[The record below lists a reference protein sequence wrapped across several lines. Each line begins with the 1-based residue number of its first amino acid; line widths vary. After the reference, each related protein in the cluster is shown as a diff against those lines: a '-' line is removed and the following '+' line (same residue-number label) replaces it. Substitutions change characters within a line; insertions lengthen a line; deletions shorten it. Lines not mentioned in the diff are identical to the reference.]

1 MSSRLIVRVT
11 PYAAFDV
18 PTKIE
23 QYQAAG
29 MCCQTLTSKPFCA
42 MCGAAVK
49 PQTKERVVE
58 EARICDLAE
67 EIKEVLHG
75 HHLDEKRVHVWVP
88 NEQRGLPE
96 LPSFDPTYS
105 EPGELAEIT
114 ADLVEASIAAFKKSF
129 AGALAQLQRAYKAE
143 PRIGFGAVSYRR

>member
-11 PYAAFDV
+11 PYATFAV

-29 MCCQTLTSKPFCA
+29 MCCQALTNKPFCA
-42 MCGAAVK
+42 MCGASVK
-49 PQTKERVVE
+49 SQTKDRVVE

-67 EIKEVLHG
+67 EIKEVLVG
-75 HHLDEKRVHVWVP
+75 NNLDDRRVHIWVP
-88 NEQRGLPE
+88 NEQRELPE
-96 LPSFDPTYS
+96 LPAFDPAYS

-114 ADLVEASIAAFKKSF
+114 AELVETSIAAFKKSF